1 MYQKLLHTI
10 RQLQWEEIN
19 TGERKEILEPLI
31 HFIQRK
37 VNEGQNINLNFI
49 CTHNSRRS
57 HLAQIWAQTAAAYFG
72 IPNVYCYSG
81 GTEETAL
88 FPKVAETLESQGF
101 TIFRISES
109 PNPIYA
115 VKYNHNSQPLIGF
128 SKKYDSPFNPETL
141 FAAVMTCSQADQG
154 CPFIPGAEQRIPV
167 MFEDPK
173 VSDNTPDQTSVYAE
187 RSLQIAAEMFYV
199 FSKISIS

>member
-1 MYQKLLHTI
+1 MYQKLQQII
-10 RQLQWEEIN
+10 RKLQWEEIK
-19 TGERKEILEPLI
+19 TGERKEILKPLI
-31 HFIQRK
+31 HFIQQK

-88 FPKVAETLESQGF
+88 FPKIAETLASQGF
-101 TIFRISES
+101 IIFRISEF
-109 PNPIYA
+109 PNPVYA
-115 VKYNHNSQPLIGF
+115 VKYDHDSHPIIGF
-128 SKKYDSPFNPETL
+128 SKKYDSPFNPETS
-141 FAAVMTCSQADQG
+141 FAAVMTCSQADHE

-173 VSDNTPDQTSVYAE
+173 VSDHTPDQAIVYAE

-199 FSKISIS
+199 FSKINR